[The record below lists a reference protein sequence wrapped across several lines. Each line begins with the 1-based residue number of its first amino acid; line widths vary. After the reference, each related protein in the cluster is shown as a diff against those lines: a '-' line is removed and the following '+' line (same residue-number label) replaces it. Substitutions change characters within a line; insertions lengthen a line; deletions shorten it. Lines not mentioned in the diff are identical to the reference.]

1 MTRLTCISLT
11 NIISHFPGAFV
22 EGLEYA
28 SDKKAEVVGKP
39 EKKFFHEAVSD
50 LGSEP
55 KRTVMIGD
63 VSCNVMYLSMS
74 SDGFMGLPSCM
85 IFKIRGQANYYNI

>member
-1 MTRLTCISLT
+1 MTGLTPIA
-11 NIISHFPGAFV
+11 NIISHSHPGPFV

-39 EKKFFHEAVSD
+39 EKKFFLEAISD

-55 KRTVMIGD
+55 KRTIMIGD
-63 VSCNVMYLSMS
+63 VSHNIVYLSMS
-74 SDGFMGLPSCM
+74 
-85 IFKIRGQANYYNI
+85 IFRRILGQTSL